1 MKNVH
6 KNLMVLLVLVFISLA
21 VNLSITPKQK
31 KAMHVAIEP
40 KEKYIIKVDS
50 TFSEE
55 ALVEYVYSL
64 NVRFPH
70 IVLAQAQLESGNFN
84 SRIFKENNNLFG
96 MKEAKIRPTTN
107 KGTNRG
113 HAKYDHWRESV
124 IDYALYAAVYL
135 YKFKTEEQY
144 YKYLDGNYAVSSK
157 YSKLVRKIAEKYKK
171 N

>member
-1 MKNVH
+1 
-6 KNLMVLLVLVFISLA
+6 
-21 VNLSITPKQK
+21 
-31 KAMHVAIEP
+31 MHAAIEP

-55 ALVEYVYSL
+55 ALIKYVYSL

-124 IDYALYAAVYL
+124 IDYALYSAVYL

-144 YKYLDGNYAVSSK
+144 YKYLDGNYAANSK